1 MTKLNKSNLSPATFI
16 GANEEGVIS
25 FGSGQPDLPPPDEVY
40 QILPRYR
47 DFKYG
52 SIQGMAE
59 LRSALAE
66 QYPHSSA
73 RDFVI
78 TNGASEALDISLR
91 VISRINNGKP
101 NKILVTK
108 PYYYSYP
115 HLIRFAGMEPVY
127 LKTTKGHIDVDDLKA
142 KVKDCKAIII
152 NSPSNPTGRV
162 EDIATLK
169 LIEELTAKSGVF
181 VISDEVYKELIY
193 VRDNYLIKGPHVVT
207 INSFSKTY
215 AMCGFRVGYL
225 WSLDQDFIKQII
237 AIKTHSSMNTNIL
250 GQEMALEA
258 TKVPKSFIQDQL
270 AIWKSRRDLLFS
282 GLESLGFD
290 LWNPEGAFYMLPKV
304 DKPLDFVW
312 DLYSKYDVI
321 TYLGDWFGA
330 PGRVRFSYALDSE
343 KITEGLERISKYLNS
358 TKSDQ

>member
-1 MTKLNKSNLSPATFI
+1 MSELNQANLSPATFI
-16 GANEEGVIS
+16 GANQAGIIS
-25 FGSGQPDLPPPDEVY
+25 FGSGQPDLPPPEEVY
-40 QILPRYR
+40 RILPRYR

-52 SIQGMAE
+52 SIQGMQA

-66 QYPHSSA
+66 QYPNSSA
-73 RDFVI
+73 DDFVI
-78 TNGASEALDISLR
+78 TNGASEALDLSLR
-91 VISRINNGKP
+91 VLSRIENGKP
-101 NKILVTK
+101 NRVLVTQ

-127 LKTTKGHIDVDDLKA
+127 LKTDRGHIDVHDLKA
-142 KVKDCKAIII
+142 KISDCKAIII

-162 EDIATLK
+162 ESMETLE
-169 LIEELTAKSGVF
+169 LIEKITAESGVY

-193 VRDNYLIKGPHVVT
+193 IRENHLIKGPHVVT

-225 WSLDQDFIKQII
+225 WSLDQDFVKNII

-258 TKVPKSFIQDQL
+258 TKVPRSFIQDQL
-270 AIWKSRRDLLFS
+270 EIWKSRRDLLFN
-282 GLESLGFD
+282 GLQELGFD

-304 DKPLDFVW
+304 ENPVEFVW
-312 DLYSKYDVI
+312 DLYTKYDVI
-321 TYLGDWFGA
+321 TYVGDWFGA
-330 PGRVRFSYALDSE
+330 EGRVRFSYALDTD
-343 KITEGLERISKYLNS
+343 KIEDGLERIKNYLDS
-358 TKSDQ
+358 GKAVQ